1 MGWNTSTIETMT
13 HRSNGPADSESTSP
27 QGVGSYPVKGGDPSL
42 PLVGFAPCG
51 DEQYERDA
59 MPVQERSVLRELL
72 EGHGE
77 LAIGFSW
84 EYAERTLN
92 ELSLFEADWDGDG
105 ADTPHPKAIRNMRS
119 LLEKARGNGCKSPT
133 IIYAAADGSVFAEWF
148 FIESTVVANACTKDE
163 VRLTTLRNGS
173 KPSTVVIPCL
183 NADER
188 CNYVG

>member
-1 MGWNTSTIETMT
+1 MT

-133 IIYAAADGSVFAEWF
+133 IIYAAANGSVFAEWF
-148 FIESTVVANACTKDE
+148 FVDSTVIANACTKDE
-163 VRLTTLRNGS
+163 VRLTLRRHGINS
-173 KPSTVVIPCL
+173 RTVVIPCL
-183 NADER
+183 DVSEAVWYPE
-188 CNYVG
+188 